1 MYRRTGKIIAIV
13 SLIGCI
19 LSAMTLPR
27 WVGHCAASY
36 PEPIT
41 SFLVLVFG
49 ILMAFSR
56 FPLTTLFVCILWT
69 PIHYIIAIEPCAPA
83 RSQGA
88 GGLIYILAYAAVPV
102 VLACSFLLGSLIHY
116 IFPVKNSQKPAE
128 V

>member
-1 MYRRTGKIIAIV
+1 MALVSLLGFIV
-13 SLIGCI
+13 SAI
-19 LSAMTLPR
+19 TLPR
-27 WVGHCAASY
+27 WVEHCTASY

-41 SFLVLVFG
+41 SFIVVVFG